1 MTPGSRLPQIPATR
15 SPGWGRPFDA
25 LGLMIK
31 ANSFGGYFA
40 LLRHESTCLSG
51 EGQEARCIQR
61 LYFMAAAHYP
71 FAPAF
76 YSCLPQ

>member
-1 MTPGSRLPQIPATR
+1 
-15 SPGWGRPFDA
+15 
-25 LGLMIK
+25 MIK